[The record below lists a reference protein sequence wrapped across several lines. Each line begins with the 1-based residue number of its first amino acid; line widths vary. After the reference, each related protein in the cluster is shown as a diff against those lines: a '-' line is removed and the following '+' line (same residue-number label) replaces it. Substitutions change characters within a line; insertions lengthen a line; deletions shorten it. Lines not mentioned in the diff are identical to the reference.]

1 MLKTYSAFTSD
12 YVTARTVQVYLPAA
26 YAASPGQRF
35 PVLYMHDGQNL
46 FDPAT
51 AFIGVDWGVHEALEQ
66 LVAAGRAR
74 PAIIVGI
81 WNTPQRRAEY
91 FPDKAFAQLTNDALR
106 AHVISNYGA
115 PCGDRYVQ
123 FIVSGLKPFIDSHYR
138 TLPGRD
144 DTFIMGSSMGGL
156 ISLYALCEYP
166 HIFGGAGCLST
177 HWPAGD
183 GIMIKYLRTALPD
196 PATHT
201 LYFDHGTHT
210 LDATYEAFQ
219 VQVDELLRAHGYTEG
234 TNWITRRFSGHEHSE
249 RAWRERVH
257 IPLAFLLREATP
269 VVP

>member
-1 MLKTYSAFTSD
+1 MFDRFPVFPSD
-12 YVTARTVQVYLPAA
+12 CVAARTVQVYLPAA
-26 YAASPGQRF
+26 YAAQPDQRF
-35 PVLYMHDGQNL
+35 PVIYMHDGQNL

-51 AFIGVDWGVHEALEQ
+51 AFIGVDWGVHEALEK
-66 LVAAGRAR
+66 LFAAGRAR

-91 FPDKAFAQLTNDALR
+91 FPDKAFAQLADDALR

-115 PCGDRYVQ
+115 PCGGRYLE
-123 FIVSGLKPFIDSHYR
+123 FIVFELKPFIDRRYR

-166 HIFGGAGCLST
+166 QVFGGAGCLST

-183 GIMIKYLRTALPD
+183 GVMIEYLRTALPD
-196 PATHT
+196 AGTHT
-201 LYFDHGTHT
+201 LYFDHGTET

-219 VQVDELLRAHGYTEG
+219 VHVDELLRARLHGRNELD
-234 TNWITRRFSGHEHSE
+234 H
-249 RAWRERVH
+249 A
-257 IPLAFLLREATP
+257 PLPRPRTL
-269 VVP
+269 